1 MEPTRMSD
9 KTYVSE
15 NSMALPVRHWLGKQL
30 AKVSNTPMPK
40 VYSGKGSLRQ
50 LGAVTSEFKVSKP
63 LLVTDKDLV
72 RIGLVQR
79 VKDALDSS
87 GIPYAV
93 YDKVVPNPHHLLVEE
108 GYKVYKSNNCDG
120 IIAIGGG
127 SPMDCAKVIGAK
139 VLNPKPVEEYVGL
152 FKVGGPLPSGRD
164 KYPPLI
170 AIPTTAGTG
179 SETTVAAVISFK
191 DKNIK
196 LAVAD
201 QALVPRAAILDPE
214 VTATLPKH
222 ITAATGMDAMTH
234 AVESYLSQWQN
245 EFTKKYSLRAIERI
259 GKFLL
264 PCYENG
270 NDLRAREEMLLASFE
285 AGVAFTRANV
295 GYVHAIAHTFGGKF
309 HTPHGVANSMVLPL
323 VLDFYSAK
331 GGSHVVDRFCEM
343 ATAIG
348 LASEYEYE
356 TRDENAKFELARA
369 FISKIREMN
378 ASMNIPTSV
387 RGMKASD
394 VNAVATR
401 ALEEGHGQ
409 AWWNLLDLGYPCPVY
424 MSFKDCTAIVRACL
438 EPQSRL

>member
-1 MEPTRMSD
+1 
-9 KTYVSE
+9 
-15 NSMALPVRHWLGKQL
+15 
-30 AKVSNTPMPK
+30 
-40 VYSGKGSLRQ
+40 
-50 LGAVTSEFKVSKP
+50 
-63 LLVTDKDLV
+63 
-72 RIGLVQR
+72 
-79 VKDALDSS
+79 
-87 GIPYAV
+87 
-93 YDKVVPNPHHLLVEE
+93 
-108 GYKVYKSNNCDG
+108 
-120 IIAIGGG
+120 
-127 SPMDCAKVIGAK
+127 MDCAKVIGAK

-179 SETTVAAVISFK
+179 SETTIAAVISFK

-201 QALVPRAAILDPE
+201 AALVPRAAILDPE

-222 ITAATGMDAMTH
+222 ITAATGMDAYVSFFFFFCTTIKHEHIHTNTHTYHSMTH

-245 EFTKKYSLRAIERI
+245 DFTKKYSLRAIERI
-259 GKFLL
+259 GKSLL
-264 PCYENG
+264 QCYEHG
-270 NDLRAREEMLLASFE
+270 DDLKAREEMLLASFE

-323 VLDFYSAK
+323 VLDFYLAK

-343 ATAIG
+343 ATALG
-348 LASEYEYE
+348 LASNYEYE
-356 TRDENAKFELARA
+356 TRDENAKFQLARA

-378 ASMNIPTSV
+378 SIMGIPTHV

-394 VNAVATR
+394 VHAVATR

-409 AWWNLLDLGYPCPVY
+409 SWWNPLDLGYPCPVY
-424 MSFKDCTAIVRACL
+424 MSFDDCTAIVRACL
-438 EPQSRL
+438 EPTRARL